1 LRSRACRGRLLYTEN
16 ERQLEQASERGGLL
30 GLVQA
35 AISLG
40 PALRPIGGSH
50 NSRCGIRI
58 RRLADQL
65 LKARRSLG
73 QASGMC
79 LSDGAEVG
87 ALVNDDTELVEGETD
102 LVEGEAHAV
111 ASSPGAYSV
120 YLHVLHA

>member
-1 LRSRACRGRLLYTEN
+1 
-16 ERQLEQASERGGLL
+16 
-30 GLVQA
+30 
-35 AISLG
+35 
-40 PALRPIGGSH
+40 
-50 NSRCGIRI
+50 
-58 RRLADQL
+58 
-65 LKARRSLG
+65 
-73 QASGMC
+73 MC